1 MSLLE
6 WPAGKRADTDIS
18 QSQHIAHELFCK
30 IQIQLSSFTKYELLM
45 ILSSCLW
52 PSTKVCVCLCVCVC
66 VCRCACVCVCVCVCV
81 YIGVEMCV
89 GEECE
94 RRNCS
99 WTEWEEWTP
108 CSRSCGV
115 GQQQRL
121 RTFMR

>member
-66 VCRCACVCVCVCVCV
+66 VMH
-81 YIGVEMCV
+81 YSMCV
-89 GEECE
+89 GDVLMCVCAHTHMV
-94 RRNCS
+94 RKIVCV
-99 WTEWEEWTP
+99 
-108 CSRSCGV
+108 GV
-115 GQQQRL
+115 GVCVMHYSMCFGDL
-121 RTFMR
+121 FMCV